1 MFQFPQTRL
10 AHYAVLLSVTAALF
24 LPALGSPSLWDID
37 EGHNAETAREMLE
50 AENWTVPVF
59 NGELRVDKPILLYW
73 LQLAAYRT
81 FGVGELAA
89 RLPSALAAMLT
100 VLLTYELGRRLFDPR
115 TGLLGGLVLASSLL
129 FCGSAHFAN
138 PDALLNACT
147 VLTFLFFWIGFQRG
161 NSYWLIWVGFST
173 GLGFLAKGPVAL
185 VLPGAVIGLFLLW
198 QRELRRL
205 WSVQLL
211 RGLLVW
217 ALIAVPWFGLVG
229 SETKGEFLRG
239 FFLKHNVDRYLAP
252 MEGHHGSIF
261 YHVIS
266 LLLGFLPWSVFLGPA
281 LWYAFRKEDAQTR
294 RHGDAEN
301 ERSPRLRVSVSSCR
315 FLLCW
320 IAVYFVF
327 FSLSQ
332 TKLPNYI
339 LPLYPAVA
347 LLTASFL
354 ERWRRGDLVMAGWL
368 PHIGLVCWAL
378 VGVGLVP
385 VLLGAAGIIAVPALD
400 GRYLEGLEKGL
411 WLAPIPIIGAA
422 VASWFLQRQA
432 RERLLH
438 SLTVSAVLFTGLVAI
453 WAAPALDAFKAP
465 RFLVEAAQARQLDRE
480 VRIGCFAYYQP
491 SLVFYCQRQV
501 NRLFSEQQAVEFLRS
516 PLEVY
521 LFVPADVWQGFE
533 AKVPSPHRL
542 LGRHRCLYSN
552 CDVVVIT
559 NR

>member
-1 MFQFPQTRL
+1 
-10 AHYAVLLSVTAALF
+10 VTGLLF

-81 FGVGELAA
+81 FGVGEFAA

-115 TGLLGGLVLASSLL
+115 TGLLGGIVLASSLL

-147 VLTFLFFWIGFQRG
+147 VLTFLFFWSGYQRG
-161 NSYWLIWVGFST
+161 NSHWLIWIGFST
-173 GLGFLAKGPVAL
+173 GLGFLAKGPVAF
-185 VLPGAVIGLFLLW
+185 VLPATVIGLFLLW
-198 QRELRRL
+198 QRQLHRL
-205 WSVQLL
+205 YSSHLL
-211 RGLLVW
+211 HGLLVW
-217 ALIAVPWFGLVG
+217 ALVAVPWFGLVG

-261 YHVIS
+261 YHIVS

-281 LWYAFRKEDAQTR
+281 LWYAFRRDEAPS
-294 RHGDAEN
+294 GAE
-301 ERSPRLRVSVSSCR
+301 SDTGGLRPSARQGCCR

-320 IAVYFVF
+320 IVVYLFF
-327 FSLSQ
+327 FSVSQ

-347 LLTASFL
+347 LLTANFL
-354 ERWRRGDLVMAGWL
+354 ERWRRGDLALSRWL
-368 PHIGLVCWAL
+368 PHVGLVCWAL

-400 GRYLEGLEKGL
+400 GRYLKGLEKGL

-422 VASWFLQRQA
+422 FASWFLQRQV
-432 RERLLH
+432 RQRLLQ
-438 SLTVSAVLFTGLVAI
+438 SLTVSAVLFTGLLAI
-453 WAAPALDAFKAP
+453 WVAPALDAFKAP
-465 RFLVEAAQARQLDRE
+465 RFLVETAQARQLDRE

-501 NRLFSEQQAVEFLRS
+501 NRLFSEQQAIEFLRS

-521 LFVPADVWQGFE
+521 LFVPAEVWQGFE
-533 AKVPSPHRL
+533 SKVPGPHRL

-552 CDVVVIT
+552 CEVVVIT

>member
-10 AHYAVLLSVTAALF
+10 AHYAVLLSVAGLLF

-81 FGVGELAA
+81 FGVGEFAA

-100 VLLTYELGRRLFDPR
+100 VLLTYELGCRLFDPR
-115 TGLLGGLVLASSLL
+115 TGLLGGIILASSLL

-147 VLTFLFFWIGFQRG
+147 VLTFLFFVSGYQRG
-161 NSYWLIWVGFST
+161 NSYFLIWIGFST

-185 VLPGAVIGLFLLW
+185 VLPAAVIGLFLLW

-211 RGLLVW
+211 RGLLLW
-217 ALIAVPWFGLVG
+217 ALVAVPWFGLVG

-252 MEGHHGSIF
+252 MEGHHGSIL
-261 YHVIS
+261 YHVLS

-281 LWYAFRKEDAQTR
+281 LWYTFRSDAPS
-294 RHGDAEN
+294 GAE
-301 ERSPRLRVSVSSCR
+301 SDTGGLRPSARQGQCR
-315 FLLCW
+315 FLFCW
-320 IAVYFVF
+320 MAVYFVF

-347 LLTASFL
+347 LLTANFL
-354 ERWRRGDLVMAGWL
+354 ERWRRRDIVMAGWL
-368 PHIGLVCWAL
+368 PHVGLVCWAL

-385 VLLGAAGIIAVPALD
+385 VLLSASGIIAVPALD
-400 GRYLEGLEKGL
+400 GRCLNGLEKGL
-411 WLAPIPIIGAA
+411 WLAPIPIVGAA
-422 VASWFLQRQA
+422 VASWFLQRQV
-432 RERLLH
+432 RERLLQ
-438 SLTVSAVLFTGLVAI
+438 SLTVSAVLFTGLLGV

-465 RFLVEAAQARQLDRE
+465 RFLVETAQARQLDRE

-501 NRLFSEQQAVEFLRS
+501 NRLCSEQQAIEFLRS

-521 LFVPADVWQGFE
+521 LFVPAEVWQGFE
-533 AKVPSPHRL
+533 AKVPSSHRL

-552 CDVVVIT
+552 CEVVVIT